1 MVLFLIIAAYVGVT
15 LAANTYATTLIELP
29 VFGVVGI
36 GTLFFGATFTLRD
49 WVHQFAHDRKYGRKP
64 IYAMI
69 GAAAGVNLLVALA
82 TSGEQFD
89 VRIVGASVTAILIAE
104 SADTEIY
111 QRLIKRNWYVR
122 VAASNGVSAPLDSI
136 IFTLLAF
143 AGADYFPQELLIP
156 VIFGDTLVKWA
167 VGGLLALT
175 KSVRDGAGAV
185 LKGLNG

>member
-29 VFGVVGI
+29 LFGVVGV

-49 WVHQFAHDRKYGRKP
+49 WIHQFAHDQGRGRKP
-64 IYAMI
+64 VYYMI
-69 GAAAGVNLLVALA
+69 ASAAIVNFLVAIV
-82 TSGEQFD
+82 TGGEQFD
-89 VRIVGASVTAILIAE
+89 IRIVLASCAAILIAE

-111 QRLIKRNWYVR
+111 QRLIKRNWYLR

-143 AGADYFPQELLIP
+143 YGASYFPQELLIP

-175 KSVRDGAGAV
+175 KSVRDAAGAV